1 MEPVT
6 HILTGA
12 CLARTGLNRKAAY
25 ATLTMAIAAQFPDI
39 DTLWSLRGPVAGF
52 AHHRGITHTF
62 VGIPFEAAFIVGG
75 VWLLHRWRAARY
87 EQRLTDAPPDSEP
100 EFHHG
105 DGRYTD
111 ERNVR
116 PLTAAPVR
124 WGLLYG
130 FALLALLSHLLLDF
144 TNNYGLRPFFP
155 FDRHWYAG
163 SIVFIFDPLIFLLLL
178 AALILPWLFG
188 LIGSEVGARRQPFR
202 SRGWAIVALLGI
214 VSYWGLRT
222 FEHAHA
228 VEMVMQQAV
237 AVPVSAS
244 PAQTDATDT
253 ATDALNSTP
262 APAPPAPAPTFAAA
276 RRVLASPDPLSPFRW
291 YTTGDYGSFYELDTA
306 DTLHGNLSGNGV
318 ARAKAQSTPQ
328 IRAALASPLGR
339 VYIDWSSAPLLE
351 QEQPDEAGR
360 IAVTLTDLR
369 FVGDIPFMNRE
380 GHSPLSGEI
389 VLDRQNRVID
399 QSLDGRSAGGVLGD
413 PLTGGLPR

>member
-25 ATLTMAIAAQFPDI
+25 TTLTMAVAAQFPDI
-39 DTLWSLRGPVAGF
+39 DTLWSLRGPLAGF

-62 VGIPFEAAFIVGG
+62 LGVPFEAAFIVGG
-75 VWLLHRWRAARY
+75 VWLLHRWRAGRY
-87 EQRLTDAPPDSEP
+87 ERRLNDAPPDSEP
-100 EFHHG
+100 EFRHG
-105 DGRYTD
+105 DGRRTD
-111 ERNVR
+111 ERFVR

-188 LIGSEVGARRQPFR
+188 LIGNEVGARRQPFR
-202 SRGWAIVALLGI
+202 AKGWAIAALTCIVA
-214 VSYWGLRT
+214 YWGLRT
-222 FEHAHA
+222 VEHAKA
-228 VEMVMQQAV
+228 VALVMQQAV
-237 AVPVSAS
+237 AVPVPTST
-244 PAQTDATDT
+244 TDSTQAAANTT
-253 ATDALNSTP
+253 LAPDAPLP
-262 APAPPAPAPTFAAA
+262 DAPTPTYASAQ
-276 RRVLASPDPLSPFRW
+276 RVLASPDPLSPFRW
-291 YTTGDYGSFYELDTA
+291 FTTGDYGSFYQIDTA

-318 ARAKAQSTPQ
+318 ARAKAQPTPQ
-328 IRAALASPLGR
+328 VRAALASPLGR
-339 VYIDWSSAPLLE
+339 VYLDWSSAPLV
-351 QEQPDEAGR
+351 QQDQPDEAGR
-360 IAVTLTDLR
+360 VSVTLTDLR

-389 VLDRQNRVID
+389 VLDRQGHVLD

-413 PLTGGLPR
+413 PLAGGLPR

>member
-62 VGIPFEAAFIVGG
+62 VGIPFEAALIVGG

-87 EQRLTDAPPDSEP
+87 HRRYADAPPDSEP
-100 EFHHG
+100 NY
-105 DGRYTD
+105 DATA
-111 ERNVR
+111 RNYDDHQRIIR
-116 PLTAAPVR
+116 PLTVAPVR

-178 AALILPWLFG
+178 AALTLPWLFG
-188 LIGSEVGARRQPFR
+188 LIGREVGTRRQPFR
-202 SRGWAIVALLGI
+202 AKGWAIAALVCVVA
-214 VSYWGLRT
+214 YWGLRT
-222 FEHAHA
+222 VEHARA

-237 AVPVSAS
+237 AVPPEVGFAQVS
-244 PAQTDATDT
+244 QTQADPNA
-253 ATDALNSTP
+253 AGLTP
-262 APAPPAPAPTFAAA
+262 DAPPPIYMGAQRA
-276 RRVLASPDPLSPFRW
+276 LASPDPLNPFKW
-291 YTTGDYGSFYELDTA
+291 FTIGDYGSFYELDTV
-306 DTLHGNLSGNGV
+306 DTWHHNLSGNGV
-318 ARAKAQSTPQ
+318 ARAKARPTPQ
-328 IRAALASPLGR
+328 ILAAEASPLGR
-339 VYIDWSSAPLLE
+339 VYLDWSSAALLE
-351 QEQPDEAGR
+351 QDQPDQAGR
-360 IAVTLTDLR
+360 VSVILSDLR
-369 FVGDIPFMNRE
+369 FAGDIPFLNRD
-380 GHSPLSGEI
+380 GRTPLTGE
-389 VLDRQNRVID
+389 VDLDPQNRVID

-413 PLTGGLPR
+413 PLAGGSPR